1 MWSGAHGS
9 THDSGERGPGFD
21 PTPKPRTAF
30 IRKLSSPFFL
40 TTDLK
45 TIVIY
50 CDVKLKLIILLFNR
64 SILFSINVIF

>member
-1 MWSGAHGS
+1 MNTGTKREKNEKVKEERKQFDDYDSGA
-9 THDSGERGPGFD
+9 RGPEFD

-30 IRKLSSPFFL
+30 IRKLLSPFFQ

-50 CDVKLKLIILLFNR
+50 CDVKLK
-64 SILFSINVIF
+64 